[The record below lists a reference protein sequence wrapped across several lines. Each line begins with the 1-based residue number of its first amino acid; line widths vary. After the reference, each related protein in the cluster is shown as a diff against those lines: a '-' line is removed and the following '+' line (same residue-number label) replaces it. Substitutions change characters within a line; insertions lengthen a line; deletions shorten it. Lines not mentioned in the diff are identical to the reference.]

1 LSARRF
7 VIRTLLRWLRSRPR
21 SSLTPSPNGI
31 PRATNKTLPKSRRLR
46 PRTPSA
52 CPGRVII
59 TVTGMRP
66 NSVRRLMPLR
76 GRNPSSSFATDE
88 PPMNAQLVAQPCRPA
103 TSCGAPDAG
112 RARPSLEKSR
122 VRLATRRSVR
132 SAAGTIEE
140 AVPLMQLCACHDPRW
155 LALLRARWA
164 MSRNVK

>member
-88 PPMNAQLVAQPCRPA
+88 PPMNAQLVAQPCRSA
-103 TSCGAPDAG
+103 TSCGVPDAG
-112 RARPSLEKSR
+112 RAATLKVKGAPRPG
-122 VRLATRRSVR
+122 AGYDVR
-132 SAAGTIEE
+132 SRYHRGSKYL
-140 AVPLMQLCACHDPRW
+140 VVSRMGPRH
-155 LALLRARWA
+155 LGVK
-164 MSRNVK
+164 MSQIPNHPR